1 MAGLSLGYGQA
12 SQGLDINWL
21 LLVSARSWLACG
33 LALAHLRFGLDM
45 TLGGSWLI
53 LGYASIMTWLCLG
66 NASVMAQFYQFLNVY
81 SGPPTIIYR
90 L

>member
-1 MAGLSLGYGQA
+1 MARLARAWISIGYCLFQLGHGSLVV
-12 SQGLDINWL
+12 WL
-21 LLVSARSWLACG
+21 WLIYG

-66 NASVMAQFYQFLNVY
+66 NVSVMAQFYQFLNVY